1 MRRRLIAI
9 FILVFT
15 LTACTPKLVEPDIVK
30 PVYTPAPRTVK
41 IAPTATPTPDS
52 VVQTEAA
59 QEWVEAST
67 ELMEEPSVETEDDDE
82 KYAETVAVPEGTP
95 TSLGTFVVT
104 AYCDCV
110 KCNGKWTGHK
120 LNTTTQAG
128 LPYPVEGYTI
138 SVDPEVIPLGSVVE
152 LDGLGARY
160 AQDTGSAI
168 KGKRIDLF
176 FGSHEEALEFGVKK
190 IEVWVYV

>member
-1 MRRRLIAI
+1 MRRRIIAI

-15 LTACTPKLVEPDIVK
+15 MTACTPKLVEPDIVK
-30 PVYTPAPRTVK
+30 PVYTPAPRVER
-41 IAPTATPTPDS
+41 IIPAATPAPESEVKPEVT
-52 VVQTEAA
+52 
-59 QEWVEAST
+59 QEWVETSS
-67 ELMEEPSVETEDDDE
+67 ELMEEPSVEAEDTDE
-82 KYAETVAVPEGTP
+82 KYVETVAVPDGTP

-120 LNTTTQAG
+120 LNTSTQAG

-138 SVDPEVIPLGSVVE
+138 SVDPEIIPLGSVVE

-190 IEVWVYV
+190 IEVWVYI